1 MFYYIFFFFFCVLP
15 IVSNHH
21 WDVYFAGVNTGG
33 FVGGVKEEEVKPRG
47 CVGFDPKD
55 ICPEGNSFN
64 THTGRMR
71 RMGIRRVAPWVP
83 PPRHDVKVTMP
94 PPPGGEVGGSFGVS
108 IGYSDRIACTPYWK
122 RMALSNYAL
131 RMKENAT
138 RYPMSEHRPG
148 EYDIRYLPKPYPCTI
163 RNRPLLE
170 VGEPRQIPS
179 IQIPVIFLV
188 NLYNEEKNSWF
199 GRKYETVYVSRQFM
213 REELMPQ
220 RYAIYATPEAYAL
233 LGLPVV
239 DHGIHKEI
247 PKTPREYEK
256 LLERQ
261 KYDEERWKYSI
272 EYLFRKYEA
281 GPPELLDR
289 AEDTW
294 DGTEVLAVSS
304 TAGAARHGEAVQ
316 RKGAIKHRKARKI
329 KLF

>member
-1 MFYYIFFFFFCVLP
+1 
-15 IVSNHH
+15 
-21 WDVYFAGVNTGG
+21 
-33 FVGGVKEEEVKPRG
+33 
-47 CVGFDPKD
+47 
-55 ICPEGNSFN
+55 
-64 THTGRMR
+64 MR
-71 RMGIRRVAPWVP
+71 RTAACLVAPWVP

-108 IGYSDRIACTPYWK
+108 QGYSDRLARTPYWK

-131 RMKENAT
+131 RMAENAT
-138 RYPMSEHRPG
+138 RYPMSAHRPG
-148 EYDIRYLPKPYPCTI
+148 EYDIRYLPRPYPCPI
-163 RNRPLLE
+163 RNRSLLE
-170 VGEPRQIPS
+170 IGEPRQIPS
-179 IQIPVIFLV
+179 IRIPVIFLV
-188 NLYNEEKNSWF
+188 NLFNEKKNCWF
-199 GRKYETVYVSRQFM
+199 GRKYETVYVTRLFM

-239 DHGIHKEI
+239 DHGVHREI

-272 EYLFRKYEA
+272 EYLFRKYEE

-289 AEDTW
+289 AEDDW
-294 DGTEVLAVSS
+294 DGAEEVALSS
-304 TAGAARHGEAVQ
+304 AADATRDGAGAR
-316 RKGAIKHRKARKI
+316 RKGPAKQRKARKI